1 MDTMK
6 TTNTPP
12 ETSLREKYFNKEI
25 FNVGDLVESNN
36 VEFKIISR
44 GTNYLFLE
52 DIYGN
57 KTKKWIQDVT
67 PMIQEQYT
75 LEDQLRI
82 SVIISEALGSPQ
94 TTKSPTENINAALTA
109 SKAKYGQS
117 DYADAVRNMLKTV
130 SSVGINYDKKLAPK
144 DKAVYTM
151 LPLGKSDND
160 ADDKAGGISDND
172 SDDIQSTE
180 SDFDTTKHDVNGAH
194 TRIGNGI
201 EGSPNKDHLRRMKIK
216 YAMHEGAEHS
226 DSCACCKS
234 KECGCCDSLSD
245 KEIDDIVKPVDTLE
259 DIIDAYDDDEIHMV
273 DEEGK
278 HVKPIAED
286 VEGINEVLGR
296 LARIKAGIRF
306 AQTSSKRERR
316 IKIVLHTRS
325 TPSRIN
331 HRARVM
337 AIKLF
342 KARIM
347 KKPLANLSIPE
358 KERLEQI
365 LARPAVVRN
374 LSRIALKLAPKI
386 RAIENNRLHPNTQ

>member
-1 MDTMK
+1 MK

-12 ETSLREKYFNKEI
+12 EASLREKYFNKEI
-25 FNVGDLVESNN
+25 FNVGDLVESNK

-57 KTKKWIQDVT
+57 KTKKWIQAVT
-67 PMIQEQYT
+67 LMEQYT
-75 LEDQLRI
+75 LEEQLRI
-82 SVIISEALGSPQ
+82 SEIVSEALGSPQ
-94 TTKSPTENINAALTA
+94 TSKSPTENINAALTA

-130 SSVGINYDKKLAPK
+130 SNVGINYDKKLAP
-144 DKAVYTM
+144 KAVYTM
-151 LPLGKSDND
+151 LPLGKSDKD

-194 TRIGNGI
+194 TRIGNSI
-201 EGSPNKDHLRRMKIK
+201 EGSPNNDHLRRMKIK
-216 YAMHEGAEHS
+216 YKMHEGSEQTDS
-226 DSCACCKS
+226 VSCACCKS

-245 KEIDDIVKPVDTLE
+245 KEIDDLVKPVDTLE

-273 DEEGK
+273 DEKGK

-286 VEGINEVLGR
+286 VEAINEVLGR

-342 KARIM
+342 KARVM

-386 RAIENNRLHPNTQ
+386 RAIENSRLHPTHK